1 MNPADLDGIPDG
13 ALVRLTVEG
22 RLARGVGHSISIWAD
37 MPDRHASDLLV
48 FSARGATDLLSMATA
63 VDVLPEPVIEPTGDW
78 AVVLDRHGHPW
89 VRHPP
94 SGAIYTHHWQSGQGS
109 GAYRWDRLVEGF
121 GPLKVVFEGVNDD

>member
-1 MNPADLDGIPDG
+1 MNPDDLADIPDG

-63 VDVLPEPVIEPTGDW
+63 VEVLPEPVVEPTGLW
-78 AVVLDRHGHPW
+78 APVAETGDH
-89 VRHPP
+89 
-94 SGAIYTHHWQSGQGS
+94 S
-109 GAYRWDRLVEGF
+109 
-121 GPLKVVFEGVNDD
+121 